1 MRLPFLA
8 GVSLLTVLVPLGCA
22 QPARPSAP
30 WKPLFS
36 GTSLE
41 SWYTYIDGQG
51 LDQDPQGVFKFQDG
65 VLHVYPDAPPG
76 IRVPFGYVATRREYA
91 DFHLR
96 LEYRWGTK
104 KFPPRQDRARDA
116 GVVYG
121 CSGPDRV
128 WPEGVECQIQEGDTG
143 DLWALRTFV
152 ETTVDPNV
160 PGPQARF
167 LEAEAGGIVR
177 TVGSLDKNTRVEKC
191 CPNEI
196 EGWNTVEVIVR
207 GAAST
212 HIVNGKVLFRSLR
225 MLRSDPENPGQRVP
239 IRRGKILLQ
248 AEGAEVFYRKV
259 EIRELDPEAASR
271 D

>member
-1 MRLPFLA
+1 MVGTRTLTGKDSIRIPRESSRFATASSTSTRTPLQEYGYLLA
-8 GVSLLTVLVPLGCA
+8 TWQPVNYTPNFTCA
-22 QPARPSAP
+22 SNT
-30 WKPLFS
+30 
-36 GTSLE
+36 G
-41 SWYTYIDGQG
+41 GG
-51 LDQDPQGVFKFQDG
+51 
-65 VLHVYPDAPPG
+65 
-76 IRVPFGYVATRREYA
+76 RRNS
-91 DFHLR
+91 R
-96 LEYRWGTK
+96 
-104 KFPPRQDRARDA
+104 RARDA

-160 PGPQARF
+160 PAPQARF

-207 GAAST
+207 GASST

-225 MLRSDPENPGQRVP
+225 MLRSDPEHPGQRVP

-259 EIRELDPEAASR
+259 EIRELDPESASR